1 MLLFIALALLVG
13 FYFLFFIF
21 FVSLVNWGLI
31 AWFDL
36 VEMEFDLEGFVDDPT
51 IEKLD
56 GCTVEH
62 LKLIAGRYSVDVSKY
77 GRKPVIKERLL
88 SVLVEQGV
96 LAAQGAISPCEPD
109 EAGFNEQIRMKEL
122 ELELRRL
129 ELREKEIS
137 LKEKEMTCHFEVKKL
152 E

>member
-62 LKLIAGRYSVDVSKY
+62 LKLIAGRYSV
-77 GRKPVIKERLL
+77 
-88 SVLVEQGV
+88 
-96 LAAQGAISPCEPD
+96 
-109 EAGFNEQIRMKEL
+109 
-122 ELELRRL
+122 
-129 ELREKEIS
+129 
-137 LKEKEMTCHFEVKKL
+137 
-152 E
+152 